1 MRHGEAADAYAA
13 AYAER
18 PGQRLVI
25 DVLRAG
31 WAAGLDDPPEPATDW
46 LELNPDDA
54 TVLKALA
61 AWQIERGNL
70 TVAKQHLERVL
81 ELGQKDSVAMN
92 DLAWVYQ
99 QTNDERALR
108 TAERAYALLPENAA
122 IADTLGWIQLEAG
135 KIEPALELL
144 EKAGKAA
151 PQNPE
156 IQYHLAMA
164 YRESGDPD
172 AAKRIL
178 MNLIQADKNFPSRE
192 AAENVLTGL

>member
-1 MRHGEAADAYAA
+1 MRT
-13 AYAER
+13 
-18 PGQRLVI
+18 
-25 DVLRAG
+25 LRAG
-31 WAAGLDDPPEPATDW
+31 WAADQTAPPEAA
-46 LELNPDDA
+46 LNWIDLSPNDA
-54 TVLKALA
+54 VMLKALA
-61 AWQIERGNL
+61 SWHLGRDQLESALRYLEQVVQIDN
-70 TVAKQHLERVL
+70 
-81 ELGQKDSVAMN
+81 KDPITLN